1 MVTLPPQYRGRRGA
15 AILAL
20 TVLVTSAACA
30 TRQPLSLAERTD
42 GREIVLAVVSWNVHV
57 GRGDLP
63 SFVDDLTRGALTGRP
78 VNEFVL
84 MLQET
89 IEDGPHDA
97 LAFARARGL
106 HAHFVPVRVSDEGVS
121 GNAILSTR
129 PLRNPREIVL
139 PRIRR
144 VRKAVMAEITVGGQ
158 DLFAVNAHLEN
169 RVGWLRGVI
178 FSDNARKEQTDALLE
193 VLPPGPGV
201 LGGDLNT
208 WLGPS
213 EPAWRSLVSRFAD
226 TPLEPL
232 RPTFRDRL
240 ILDHVFFDLPPGWTG
255 ATEVVPHRYGSDHH
269 PVLGVIARGVDGVVC
284 GRTAQCVIAC
294 SSTSMP
300 SA

>member
-1 MVTLPPQYRGRRGA
+1 VILIVRREWSGLETAEIALPA
-15 AILAL
+15 A
-20 TVLVTSAACA
+20 
-30 TRQPLSLAERTD
+30 
-42 GREIVLAVVSWNVHV
+42 AVVLRIAVQ
-57 GRGDLP
+57 DLAP
-63 SFVDDLTRGALTGRP
+63 PAGQR
-78 VNEFVL
+78 
-84 MLQET
+84 
-89 IEDGPHDA
+89 H
-97 LAFARARGL
+97 
-106 HAHFVPVRVSDEGVS
+106 

-144 VRKAVMAEITVGGQ
+144 IRKAVMAEITVDGET
-158 DLFAVNAHLEN
+158 LFAVNAHLEN

-226 TPLEPL
+226 TPPEPL

-255 ATEVVPHRYGSDHH
+255 VREVVPHRYGSDHH
-269 PVLGVIARGVDGVVC
+269 PVLGVIVRAVDGAVG
-284 GRTAQCVIAC
+284 GRAAQCVITC
-294 SSTSMP
+294 SITSIP